1 MALLLL
7 VTVHPVSLGVA
18 HWLAPTLA
26 HVSLLGGTFLTS
38 VLMALTTTYVLVP
51 ILTRVFQGWLAPAL
65 E

>member
-26 HVSLLGGTFLTS
+26 HVSLLAGTFLTS